1 MNYARTKKKK
11 KKELQTFIF
20 IYNSL
25 PPSSKSSMEKSA
37 ANVPFFFFFSF
48 YHNRNPIGIEAIFH
62 LLTRIDTVFS
72 FLSFLGE
79 EIHAS
84 TARVDK
90 FEDATH
96 PRAIHPTVTRFA
108 KGSGNCHEITRKL
121 MQHALNAWTRYHI
134 RLVDGLP
141 SFPPFF
147 FFSIFFLFFY
157 HGNDVNHPK
166 FSFANVIRGYG
177 IGI

>member
-1 MNYARTKKKK
+1 MRLRFSGPAITRIKWTTYEQKK

-25 PPSSKSSMEKSA
+25 PPSSKSSMERWKNAKICRECSL
-37 ANVPFFFFFSF
+37 FFFLFI
-48 YHNRNPIGIEAIFH
+48 YNRNPIGIEAIFH

-72 FLSFLGE
+72 FFSFLGE

-147 FFSIFFLFFY
+147 SSIFFFFSIV
-157 HGNDVNHPK
+157 GTM
-166 FSFANVIRGYG
+166 
-177 IGI
+177 

>member
-1 MNYARTKKKK
+1 MNYVRTKKKK
-11 KKELQTFIF
+11 KGIANFYFYLQFA
-20 IYNSL
+20 
-25 PPSSKSSMEKSA
+25 SSFLKVVDGTMEKRE
-37 ANVPFFFFFSF
+37 NLPRTFPFFFLFI
-48 YHNRNPIGIEAIFH
+48 YNRNPIGIEAIFH

-72 FLSFLGE
+72 FFSFLGE

-121 MQHALNAWTRYHI
+121 MQHALNA
-134 RLVDGLP
+134 
-141 SFPPFF
+141 
-147 FFSIFFLFFY
+147 
-157 HGNDVNHPK
+157 
-166 FSFANVIRGYG
+166 
-177 IGI
+177 